1 MSSFRWAVTGTPC
14 VKAFSDLQGQLGWL
28 GHGHS
33 GNTSNNLSAN
43 LRLLGTTSNKSM
55 FAEVIGALQT
65 LMIRHSKAQRISGDV
80 ALKLP
85 DLECETVWLTMD
97 GAEKRDYAVAHDTD
111 RLSWANAV
119 TDGVTSWTA
128 TLRLR
133 RKLAYCSTSDRKLQA
148 LVGDLN
154 SLRQKEP
161 HMHVVVF
168 TQSVAAHKRICQSV
182 QRAGF
187 TVYDISGGSNIKQRH
202 QSIRDFQKAE
212 SKPKVFVLTM
222 KTGNCGITLTAATRV
237 YLMEPCID
245 PAHEQQAAGR
255 IHRLGQLKDVMC
267 KRFCLRDTYEE
278 QVVEL
283 HTQLKSG
290 KASLTDGRLSGQL
303 FQLLTRK

>member
-1 MSSFRWAVTGTPC
+1 MM
-14 VKAFSDLQGQLGWL
+14 K
-28 GHGHS
+28 
-33 GNTSNNLSAN
+33 
-43 LRLLGTTSNKSM
+43 
-55 FAEVIGALQT
+55 FADT
-65 LMIRHSKAQRISGDV
+65 KAQRISGDA

-85 DLECETVWLTMD
+85 DLECETVWVTMGD
-97 GAEKRDYAVAHDTD
+97 QEKRRYRDEYQSDQ
-111 RLSWANAV
+111 LSWANANR
-119 TDGVTSWTA
+119 DGASIWVA
-128 TLRLR
+128 TMRLR
-133 RKLAYCSTSDRKLQA
+133 RILAFCSKADVKLQA
-148 LVGDLN
+148 LVSDLN

-161 HMHVVVF
+161 HMHAVVF
-168 TQSVAAHKRICQSV
+168 TQSVDAHTRICQSI

-187 TVYDISGGSNIKQRH
+187 TVYEIRGGSNIKQRH

-212 SKPKVFVLTM
+212 ARPKVFVLTM

-267 KRFCLRDTYEE
+267 VRFCLRETYEE

-290 KASLTDGRLSGQL
+290 KASLTDGRLSGKL
-303 FQLLTRK
+303 FQLLTRIYIPKHLTSHARAYAYFSNILFNLCNIVILTV